1 MATFVPPSSR
11 KPRVARHSQNQR
23 RRSTLVSTHR
33 SFEAR
38 GTIIQPSR
46 FRLILVWGILILAG
60 LGLALRLF
68 WLQAVQ
74 APTLKER
81 ARQQQQVNVQPYV
94 PRRPIVDRL
103 GNVVAMDQPTYT
115 LYVHPLYFK
124 KKPEEVATALA
135 PILQRQP
142 VEIASQFFQR
152 ETGIRMA
159 SPLSQ
164 DKADRIRDLQL
175 DGLDL
180 VQQPQRFYPQNDLF
194 ADVVGYVDAD
204 RQGQA
209 GVELSQSQLL
219 KLPDQTE
226 VQLARA
232 GDGTP
237 IANQLPDTL
246 VHQDDVRLELS
257 LDSRLQR
264 IARSEL
270 KQQVEQFGA
279 KRGAVM
285 VMDASNGEMLALVSE
300 PSYDPNQYFKF
311 DVDRFRNWVVSD
323 LVEPGSTFKPINVAI
338 ALDAGVI
345 TPNQVFEDEGRIAV
359 NEWPIENYD
368 YKERGGRGPQAV
380 SDILK
385 HSSNVGMVHIIQQLK
400 PSVYYEWLQRIGLGD
415 ITGTDLPSEAA
426 SQLKT
431 FEQFTQTSVERATA
445 AFGQGFSMTPIQL
458 LQLHGAIANGG
469 NLVTPHVVRGLF
481 HADGKADWLPTELH
495 TRQIF
500 SPQTAQTVLSMMEG
514 VVADGT
520 GEPAQIQ
527 GYRIAG
533 KTGTA
538 QKAGDGGYYEHARV
552 TSFVSIFPADAPRY
566 VVLVVIDEPQGDDAY
581 GSTVSAPLAKA
592 MMEALITIENIPPSQ
607 PIDQQQ
613 VSATENND

>member
-1 MATFVPPSSR
+1 MATFVPPPSR
-11 KPRVARHSQNQR
+11 KSRSARHPQNKR
-23 RRSTLVSTHR
+23 RRSTLVSAHLLPEDR
-33 SFEAR
+33 SP
-38 GTIIQPSR
+38 IIQPSR
-46 FRLILVWGILILAG
+46 LRLVLVWGILLLAG
-60 LGLALRLF
+60 LGLVLRLV
-68 WLQAVQ
+68 WLQVVQ
-74 APTLKER
+74 APSLKEQ
-81 ARQQQQVNVQPYV
+81 AQEQQQVNVHPYL

-115 LYVHPLYFK
+115 LYAHPLYFK
-124 KKPEEVATALA
+124 EAPAAIAAKLA

-142 VEIASQFFQR
+142 IEIATQFAQR
-152 ETGIRMA
+152 DTGIRFA
-159 SPLSQ
+159 NPLSQ
-164 DKADRIRDLQL
+164 DKANRILGL
-175 DGLDL
+175 GVDGLDL
-180 VQQPQRFYPQNDLF
+180 VQQPQRFYPQRDLF
-194 ADVVGYVDAD
+194 AEVVGYVDQD

-209 GVELSQSQLL
+209 GIELSQRNLL
-219 KLPDQTE
+219 ELPVQTE
-226 VQLARA
+226 VQLVRT

-237 IANQLPDTL
+237 IASQVPDVL
-246 VHQDDVRLELS
+246 VHQDDLRLELS

-264 IARSEL
+264 IARFEL
-270 KQQVEQFGA
+270 KQQVDRFGA

-285 VMDASNGEMLALVSE
+285 VMDASNGELLALVSE

-311 DVDRFRNWVVSD
+311 GLDRFRNWVVSD

-338 ALDAGVI
+338 ALEAGAI
-345 TPNQVFEDEGRIAV
+345 TPTQVFEDEGRIAV

-368 YKERGGRGPQAV
+368 YKERGGRGSQSVA
-380 SDILK
+380 DILK

-400 PSVYYEWLQRIGLGD
+400 PNVYYEWLERLGLGN

-431 FEQFTQTSVERATA
+431 VEQFTQTSVERATA

-481 HADGKADWLPTELH
+481 HADGKPEWLPTELQ
-495 TRQIF
+495 TRRLF

-520 GEPAQIQ
+520 GEPAQID

-538 QKAGDGGYYEHARV
+538 QKAGSNGYSEIARV
-552 TSFVSIFPADAPRY
+552 TSFVSIFPANDPRY

-592 MMEALITIENIPPSQ
+592 MMETLITIDNIPPSQ
-607 PIDQQQ
+607 P
-613 VSATENND
+613 VPLEEP